1 MRPKIVITFLK
12 QIKFPDSMTLTL
24 KKYKNIVDK
33 EIEKFF
39 NKKLKKAKKIDPSS
53 AELIKILKEYC
64 LKGKRIR
71 AAMFFHGYR
80 CIKNKNL
87 KEIVKA
93 SMSIELIQSYLL
105 IHDDIM
111 DKSDLR
117 RGKPALHK
125 VYEKIS
131 KKRYKKSDHSHFGT
145 TMAILAGDILVAFTD
160 EILTDLKNIRPKYK
174 NAAIKKLQHTNHTV
188 IYGQVLDILSEL
200 KPVTKKDIS
209 LIHRMKTAS
218 YTVEGP
224 LQIGA
229 LLAGANKKQLKT
241 LKNYGIPLGKAFQ
254 IQDDILGLFGNEKKT
269 GKPADSDLKEG
280 KKTLLILKALEK
292 ADQKQKSIIKSALG
306 NQNLTKSQLE
316 QVRKVV
322 KQTGSL
328 EHCKNLAKSLIKK
341 AKSALSHARFK
352 KQGKEFLLGEIAD
365 YMLERK
371 Y

>member
-1 MRPKIVITFLK
+1 
-12 QIKFPDSMTLTL
+12 MTLTL

-53 AELIKILKEYC
+53 AELIKILKKFC

-71 AAMFFHGYR
+71 AAMLFHGYR
-80 CIKNKNL
+80 CFKNKNL
-87 KEIVKA
+87 REIVKA
-93 SMSIELIQSYLL
+93 SMSIELIQSYFL

-131 KKRYKKSDHSHFGT
+131 KKKYKKSGHAHFGAS
-145 TMAILAGDILVAFTD
+145 MAILAGDILVAFAD
-160 EILTDLKNIRPKYK
+160 EILADLKKIKPKYK
-174 NAAIKKLQHTNHTV
+174 NAAVKKLQHINHTV

-200 KPVTKKDIS
+200 KPVTTKDIS

-224 LQIGA
+224 LHVGA
-229 LLAGANKKQLKT
+229 LLAGANKKQLNI
-241 LKNYGIPLGKAFQ
+241 LKRYGVPLGKAFQ

-280 KKTLLILKALEK
+280 KQTLLILKALEK
-292 ADQKQKSIIKSALG
+292 ADKKQEQTIKKALG
-306 NQNLTKSQLE
+306 NQNITRSQLE
-316 QVRKVV
+316 KVRNIV
-322 KQTGSL
+322 KDTGSL
-328 EHCKNLAKSLIKK
+328 QYCQDLAKSLIKK

-352 KQGKEFLLGEIAD
+352 KQGKEFLLGEITD